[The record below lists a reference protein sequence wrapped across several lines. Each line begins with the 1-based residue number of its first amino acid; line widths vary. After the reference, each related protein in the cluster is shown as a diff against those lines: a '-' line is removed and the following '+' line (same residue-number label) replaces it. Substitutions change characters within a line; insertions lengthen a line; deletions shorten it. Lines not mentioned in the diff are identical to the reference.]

1 MKRSTLFRTPIALIF
16 GVVAL
21 VGGADTAELNRGLS
35 LLYVDAIGKAS
46 TSVEQALALV
56 ESALEFDPTLSDA
69 LFLRAYL
76 QRDIQERTVLVI
88 SDFEQAL
95 AMDNFASIDRNHA
108 VVAYAEVLLRTRRPE
123 DALITLGGADLT
135 APDLDLRLVADALA
149 IEARASAQLGNGI
162 RANGAVADGR
172 RQFPDDPRFFL
183 LELESEPSPSFRYRR
198 ELDRLLRAGVDGGPM
213 EAAVLRYAL
222 TAPIPS
228 ERTWAFETYLEMGGQ
243 DAGIVLALTGSGEDG
258 IVETFVRLNGYGRR
272 DVLLNVMEMV
282 PGTIALDA
290 LVGDARQFSGLSHS
304 DSDGD
309 GFWEERVT
317 VVEGSIERWEV
328 DADQNGINEVD
339 VVLHE
344 GEPVRLTVEQPAGM
358 VIADYDSYPFV
369 RTVTVPLPVG
379 SSSHNL
385 LPFSVRVPVLQE
397 LPVGGPSLE
406 SSLELPDDFVGLDL
420 SAVIL
425 ATATVEVRDSEDRV
439 VQNSSLEEGIV
450 VRSSWDT
457 NVDGAMDHLVVYRSG
472 LPVTALRDI
481 DGDGYFEVA
490 EAYVDGRL
498 SMMVVDED
506 DNGTPD
512 VIEEA
517 REGGERAWDLDQDGV
532 IDVREFGI
540 WTDSVRREFP
550 FLENDR

>member
-16 GVVAL
+16 GVVTL
-21 VGGADTAELNRGLS
+21 VAGADTTELNRGLS
-35 LLYVDAIGKAS
+35 LLYIDAIENAS
-46 TSVEQALALV
+46 INVAHALVLV
-56 ESALEFDPTLSDA
+56 ESALEFDPTSSDA

-76 QRDIQERTVLVI
+76 QRGIQERTTAVI

-95 AMDNFASIDRNHA
+95 AVDNFASIDRNHA

-123 DALITLGGADLT
+123 DALTVLGGADLT
-135 APDLDLRLVADALA
+135 APDVDPRLVADALVV
-149 IEARASAQLGNGI
+149 EARASVQRGNGV
-162 RANGAVADGR
+162 RANRAVADGR

-183 LELESEPSPSFRYRR
+183 LELESEQSPSFRYRR
-198 ELDRLLRAGVDGGPM
+198 ELDRLLRVGADGRSM

-222 TAPIPS
+222 TAPISS
-228 ERTWAFETYLEMGGQ
+228 ERTWAFETYLDIGGQ
-243 DAGIVLALTGSGEDG
+243 DAAIVLALAGSGEGD
-258 IVETFVRLNGYGRR
+258 IVETFTSLNGYDRR
-272 DVLLNVMEMV
+272 DVLLDVMEMV
-282 PGTIALDA
+282 PGTVTLDA
-290 LVGDARQFSGLSHS
+290 LLGDARQFSGLSHS

-317 VVEGSIERWEV
+317 VVEGFIERWEI
-328 DADQNGINEVD
+328 DADQNGINEVE

-344 GEPVRLTVEQPAGM
+344 GEPVQLTAEQPAGM
-358 VIADYDSYPFV
+358 VIAEYDSYPFV

-379 SSSHNL
+379 GSRHNL
-385 LPFSVRVPVLQE
+385 LPFAVRVPILVR
-397 LPVGGPSLE
+397 LPIGGPSLE
-406 SSLELPDDFVGLDL
+406 SSLELPDGFVGLDL

-425 ATATVEVRDSEDRV
+425 ASASVQVRDSEERV

-457 NVDGAMDHLVVYRSG
+457 NGDGAMDHLVVYRSG

-490 EAYVDGRL
+490 EAYVEGRL
-498 SMMVVDED
+498 SLMVVDED

-512 VIEEA
+512 VIEDA
-517 REGGERAWDLDQDGV
+517 GGGGERAWDLDQDGV

-550 FLENDR
+550 FLENNR